1 MYLLWYL
8 IYLLSKS
15 IFNINVLLVF
25 LIVLNFLRKEI
36 LIGIK

>member
-25 LIVLNFLRKEI
+25 LIVLIFLRKEI